1 MQHKLKLLPLLVLA
15 ALATGC
21 AVQPKQIG
29 MDERQ
34 ASLAE
39 DNKALFDQQDAVS
52 GAVSLE
58 EAMARALKHN
68 LDFRVKLM
76 EAENAAQVAAITND
90 FLNQI

>member
-21 AVQPKQIG
+21 AVQPRQIG

-39 DNKALFDQQDAVS
+39 DHKA
-52 GAVSLE
+52 
-58 EAMARALKHN
+58 
-68 LDFRVKLM
+68 
-76 EAENAAQVAAITND
+76 
-90 FLNQI
+90 